1 MTGIAYPVVNGATY
15 AWSNV
20 SIYFLNNISMKCVA
34 IDYKKMQVKENQY
47 AAGIDVQGVGYGNKT
62 YTASITLWLEDVAE
76 LINIAP
82 NGDILEIPAFDIVV
96 SYGSIVKFRRD
107 ILKNVEFKE
116 CNISNKQGDLKVEIT
131 LPLQLTGID
140 FGSNI

>member
-20 SIYFLNNISMKCVA
+20 SVYFLSNLSMKCTA
-34 IDYKKMQVKENQY
+34 IDYKKDQVKENQY

-62 YTASITLWLEDVAE
+62 YSASITLWLEDVSE

-82 NGDILEIPAFDIVV
+82 NGDILEIPPFDIVV
-96 SYGSIVKFRRD
+96 SYGSTVKYRRD
-107 ILKNVEFKE
+107 ILHNCEFKE

-131 LPLQLTGID
+131 LPLQLTGIE